1 MIKEAFGKGA
11 TTEAAIEAAKAEL
24 GAPWDADV
32 QIEVLKTAS
41 KKILGLFGG
50 SLAEVRAYYEIPDAP
65 KKEDKPRKQ
74 APKKLEK
81 PVEAKKSEQVKK
93 SEPLKKREQPKKET
107 VKKQEEI
114 KAAVKSEAPVVAD
127 VPVKEK
133 TVGETSKKAESY
145 IRSILE
151 GMGVSEIEISACED
165 DEGVEVQL
173 NCGNDY
179 GYVIGRRGETLD
191 AIQYLT
197 RLVINK
203 GSDGYK
209 RVSIN
214 AGNYREKREE
224 TLRELAKKNASR
236 VRKYGRNVTLDP
248 MNPYERRIIH
258 TTIQEIEGVDSHS
271 VGSESD
277 RRVVI
282 TLAEGFKATNPGR
295 DNRRS
300 GRNDYHRRDGYN
312 NKKNVVT
319 EPARAPRSDSAG
331 SLYGKI
337 EPKNK
342 EE

>member
-11 TTEAAIEAAKAEL
+11 TTEAAIEAAKSEL

-32 QIEVLKTAS
+32 QIEVLKTA
-41 KKILGLFGG
+41 KKKTLGLFGG
-50 SLAEVRAYYEIPDAP
+50 SLAEVRAYYEAPDEVKKPAVKNQKPAKTEKKAEAKKPEAKKEAAP
-65 KKEDKPRKQ
+65 KKDETPKQ
-74 APKKLEK
+74 TE
-81 PVEAKKSEQVKK
+81 
-93 SEPLKKREQPKKET
+93 RT
-107 VKKQEEI
+107 VGASS
-114 KAAVKSEAPVVAD
+114 KAAEA
-127 VPVKEK
+127 
-133 TVGETSKKAESY
+133 Y
-145 IRSILE
+145 IKSILE
-151 GMGVSEIEISACED
+151 GMGVQDANISSSED
-165 DEGVEVQL
+165 DESVYVQL
-173 NCGNDY
+173 DCGNDY

-203 GSDGYK
+203 GKDNYK

-224 TLRELAKKNASR
+224 TLRELAKKNAAR
-236 VRKYGRNVTLDP
+236 VKKYGRNVCLDP

-271 VGSESD
+271 IGSESD

-282 TLAEGFKATNPGR
+282 TLAEGFKATNPSNGR
-295 DNRRS
+295 GRRGDYRRYDNRSRS
-300 GRNDYHRRDGYN
+300 
-312 NKKNVVT
+312 KEQPSAPT
-319 EPARAPRSDSAG
+319 RAPRSDLEG

-337 EPKNK
+337 EPKAK

>member
-1 MIKEAFGKGA
+1 MVTPVIKEAFGKGD
-11 TTEAAIEAAKAEL
+11 TTEAAVEAAKAEL

-32 QIEVLKTAS
+32 QVEIIKTAS

-50 SLAEVRAYYEIPDAP
+50 SPAEARAYYEIPDEP
-65 KKEDKPRKQ
+65 KKEEKAKKPQQ
-74 APKKLEK
+74 APKAAQKKAEK
-81 PVEAKKSEQVKK
+81 PQEKKAEAAPAAKEVK
-93 SEPLKKREQPKKET
+93 EVRT
-107 VKKQEEI
+107 
-114 KAAVKSEAPVVAD
+114 EAPA
-127 VPVKEK
+127 KEK
-133 TVGETSKKAESY
+133 TVGEASKKAEEY
-145 IRSILE
+145 IRSILV
-151 GMGVSEIEISACED
+151 GMGVGEIEISACED

-173 NCGNDY
+173 NCGSDY

-203 GSDGYK
+203 GTDGYK

-236 VRKYGRNVTLDP
+236 VKKYGRNVTLDP

-282 TLAEGFKATNPGR
+282 TLAEGFKATNPSR
-295 DNRRS
+295 DNRRG
-300 GRNDYHRRDGYN
+300 GRNDYRRRDGY
-312 NKKNVVT
+312 KKNT
-319 EPARAPRSDSAG
+319 AAASAEPARAPRSDSAG

-342 EE
+342 EAE

>member
-24 GAPWDADV
+24 NAPWDADV
-32 QIEVLKTAS
+32 QIEILKTAS

-50 SLAEVRAYYEIPDAP
+50 SPAEARAYYEVVEAVKPEP
-65 KKEDKPRKQ
+65 KKEVKPQPQQKKQ
-74 APKKLEK
+74 APKKQEK
-81 PVEAKKSEQVKK
+81 PVEQKKPE
-93 SEPLKKREQPKKET
+93 KKEE
-107 VKKQEEI
+107 VKPAEK
-114 KAAVKSEAPVVAD
+114 KPEAPA
-127 VPVKEK
+127 KEK
-133 TVGETSKKAESY
+133 TVGEASVKAENY

-151 GMGVSEIEISACED
+151 GMGVSEIDIKASED

-179 GYVIGRRGETLD
+179 GYIIGRRGETLD

-224 TLRELAKKNASR
+224 TLRELAKKQASR
-236 VRKYGRNVTLDP
+236 VKKYGRNVTLDP

-258 TTIQEIEGVDSHS
+258 TTVQEIEGVDSHS
-271 VGSESD
+271 IGSESD

-282 TLAEGFKATNPGR
+282 TLAEGFKATNPSRGGR
-295 DNRRS
+295 RNDNRR
-300 GRNDYHRRDGYN
+300 GGYN
-312 NKKNVVT
+312 KNAAAQA
-319 EPARAPRSDSAG
+319 EPSRAPRSDSAG

-337 EPKNK
+337 EPKAK
-342 EE
+342 TEAE

>member
-11 TTEAAIEAAKAEL
+11 TTEAAIEAAKSEL

-32 QIEVLKTAS
+32 QIEVLKTA
-41 KKILGLFGG
+41 KKKTLGLFGG
-50 SLAEVRAYYEIPDAP
+50 SLAEVRAYYEAPDEVKKPAVKNQKPAKPEKKAEAKKPEAKKEVAP
-65 KKEDKPRKQ
+65 KKDETPKQ
-74 APKKLEK
+74 TE
-81 PVEAKKSEQVKK
+81 
-93 SEPLKKREQPKKET
+93 RT
-107 VKKQEEI
+107 VGASS
-114 KAAVKSEAPVVAD
+114 KAAEA
-127 VPVKEK
+127 
-133 TVGETSKKAESY
+133 Y
-145 IRSILE
+145 IKSILE
-151 GMGVSEIEISACED
+151 GMGVQDASISSSED
-165 DEGVEVQL
+165 DESVYVQL
-173 NCGNDY
+173 DCGNDY

-203 GSDGYK
+203 GKDNYK

-224 TLRELAKKNASR
+224 TLRELAKKNAAR
-236 VRKYGRNVTLDP
+236 VKKYGRNVCLDP

-271 VGSESD
+271 IGSESD

-282 TLAEGFKATNPGR
+282 TLAEGFKATNPSNGR
-295 DNRRS
+295 GRRGDYRRYDNRSRS
-300 GRNDYHRRDGYN
+300 
-312 NKKNVVT
+312 K
-319 EPARAPRSDSAG
+319 EQPAAPTRAPRSDLEG

-337 EPKNK
+337 EPKAK

>member
-11 TTEAAIEAAKAEL
+11 TTEAAIEAAKSEL

-32 QIEVLKTAS
+32 QIEVLKTA
-41 KKILGLFGG
+41 KKKTLGLFGG
-50 SLAEVRAYYEIPDAP
+50 SLAEVRAYYEAPDEV
-65 KKEDKPRKQ
+65 KKPAVKNQKPAK
-74 APKKLEK
+74 PEKKA
-81 PVEAKKSEQVKK
+81 EAKKPEAKK
-93 SEPLKKREQPKKET
+93 EAVPKKDET
-107 VKKQEEI
+107 PKQTERTI
-114 KAAVKSEAPVVAD
+114 GASSKAAEA
-127 VPVKEK
+127 
-133 TVGETSKKAESY
+133 Y
-145 IRSILE
+145 IKSILE
-151 GMGVSEIEISACED
+151 GMGVQDASISSSED
-165 DEGVEVQL
+165 DESVYVQL
-173 NCGNDY
+173 DCGNDY

-203 GSDGYK
+203 GKDNYK

-224 TLRELAKKNASR
+224 TLRELAKKNAAR
-236 VRKYGRNVTLDP
+236 VKKYGRNVCLDP

-271 VGSESD
+271 IGSESD

-282 TLAEGFKATNPGR
+282 TLAEGFKATNPSNGR
-295 DNRRS
+295 GRRGDYRRYDNRSRS
-300 GRNDYHRRDGYN
+300 
-312 NKKNVVT
+312 K
-319 EPARAPRSDSAG
+319 EQPAAPTRAPRSDLEG

-337 EPKNK
+337 EPKAK

>member
-24 GAPWDADV
+24 NAPWDADV
-32 QIEVLKTAS
+32 QIEILKTAS

-50 SLAEVRAYYEIPDAP
+50 SPAEARAYYEVAEEKQEQKKKPKPQQPKKQAHNKAEKQEQVKAEPRKKAEEKPVKAKEETSAKEEAP
-65 KKEDKPRKQ
+65 KKE
-74 APKKLEK
+74 
-81 PVEAKKSEQVKK
+81 
-93 SEPLKKREQPKKET
+93 
-107 VKKQEEI
+107 
-114 KAAVKSEAPVVAD
+114 EAPA
-127 VPVKEK
+127 KEK
-133 TVGETSKKAESY
+133 FVGEASEKAKAY
-145 IRSILE
+145 ILSVLE
-151 GMGVSEIEISACED
+151 GMGVNDAEIEVCED

-173 NCGNDY
+173 NCGNNY
-179 GYVIGRRGETLD
+179 GYIIGRRGETLD

-203 GSDGYK
+203 GTDGYK

-224 TLRELAKKNASR
+224 TLRELAKKNSAR
-236 VRKYGRNVTLDP
+236 VKKYGRNVTLDP

-258 TTIQEIEGVDSHS
+258 TTVQEIEGVDSHS
-271 VGSESD
+271 IGSESD

-282 TLAEGFKATNPGR
+282 TLAEGFKATNPSRGGR
-295 DNRRS
+295 RNDNRR
-300 GRNDYHRRDGYN
+300 GGYS
-312 NKKNVVT
+312 KKTENTST
-319 EPARAPRSDSAG
+319 EPTRAPRSDSAG

-337 EPKNK
+337 EPKAK

>member
-11 TTEAAIEAAKAEL
+11 TTEAAIEAAKSEL

-32 QIEVLKTAS
+32 QIEVLKTA
-41 KKILGLFGG
+41 KKKTLGLFGG
-50 SLAEVRAYYEIPDAP
+50 SLAEVRAYYEAPDEVKKPAVKNQKPAKPEKKAEAKKPEAKKEAAP
-65 KKEDKPRKQ
+65 KKDETPKQ
-74 APKKLEK
+74 TE
-81 PVEAKKSEQVKK
+81 
-93 SEPLKKREQPKKET
+93 RT
-107 VKKQEEI
+107 VGASS
-114 KAAVKSEAPVVAD
+114 KAAEA
-127 VPVKEK
+127 
-133 TVGETSKKAESY
+133 Y
-145 IRSILE
+145 IKSILE
-151 GMGVSEIEISACED
+151 GMGVQDASISSSED
-165 DEGVEVQL
+165 DESVYVQL
-173 NCGNDY
+173 DCGNDY

-203 GSDGYK
+203 GKDNYK

-224 TLRELAKKNASR
+224 TLRELAKKNAAR
-236 VRKYGRNVTLDP
+236 VKKYGRNVCLDP

-271 VGSESD
+271 IGSESD

-282 TLAEGFKATNPGR
+282 TLAEGFKATNPSNGR
-295 DNRRS
+295 GRRGDYGRYDNRSRS
-300 GRNDYHRRDGYN
+300 
-312 NKKNVVT
+312 K
-319 EPARAPRSDSAG
+319 EQPAAPTRAPRSDLEG

-337 EPKNK
+337 EPKAK

>member
-11 TTEAAIEAAKAEL
+11 TTEAAIEAAKSEL

-32 QIEVLKTAS
+32 QIEVLKTA
-41 KKILGLFGG
+41 KKKTLGLFGG
-50 SLAEVRAYYEIPDAP
+50 SLAEVRAYYEAPDEVKKPAVKNQKPAKPEKKAEAKKPEAKKEAAP
-65 KKEDKPRKQ
+65 KKDETPKQ
-74 APKKLEK
+74 TE
-81 PVEAKKSEQVKK
+81 
-93 SEPLKKREQPKKET
+93 RT
-107 VKKQEEI
+107 VGASS
-114 KAAVKSEAPVVAD
+114 KAAEA
-127 VPVKEK
+127 
-133 TVGETSKKAESY
+133 Y
-145 IRSILE
+145 IKSILE
-151 GMGVSEIEISACED
+151 GMGVQDASISSSED
-165 DEGVEVQL
+165 DESVYVQL
-173 NCGNDY
+173 DCGNDY

-203 GSDGYK
+203 GKDNYK

-224 TLRELAKKNASR
+224 TLRELAKKNAAR
-236 VRKYGRNVTLDP
+236 VKKYGRNVCLDP

-271 VGSESD
+271 IGSESD

-282 TLAEGFKATNPGR
+282 TLAEGFKATNPSNGR
-295 DNRRS
+295 GRRGDYRRYDNRS
-300 GRNDYHRRDGYN
+300 HS
-312 NKKNVVT
+312 K
-319 EPARAPRSDSAG
+319 EQPAAPTRAPRSDLEG

-337 EPKNK
+337 EPKAK

>member
-11 TTEAAIEAAKAEL
+11 TTEAAIEAAKNEL

-32 QIEVLKTAS
+32 KVEVLKTA
-41 KKILGLFGG
+41 KKKTLGLFGG
-50 SLAEVRAYYEIPDAP
+50 SPAEVRAYYEIPDEVKKSEP
-65 KKEDKPRKQ
+65 KSAKASKSAKTERK
-74 APKKLEK
+74 A
-81 PVEAKKSEQVKK
+81 EAKKSE
-93 SEPLKKREQPKKET
+93 PKKET
-107 VKKQEEI
+107 VAKKQETFEKSERTVGAAS
-114 KAAVKSEAPVVAD
+114 KAAEV
-127 VPVKEK
+127 
-133 TVGETSKKAESY
+133 Y
-145 IRSILE
+145 IKGILD
-151 GMGVSEIEISACED
+151 GMGVEDAKISASED
-165 DEGVEVQL
+165 DESVYVQL
-173 NCGNDY
+173 DCGNDY

-203 GSDGYK
+203 GKDNYK

-224 TLRELAKKNASR
+224 TLRELAKKNAAR
-236 VRKYGRNVTLDP
+236 VKKYGRNVCLDP

-271 VGSESD
+271 IGSESD

-282 TLAEGFKATNPGR
+282 TLAEGFKATNPSNGR
-295 DNRRS
+295 GRRGDYRRYDNRS
-300 GRNDYHRRDGYN
+300 QS
-312 NKKNVVT
+312 KEQLPT
-319 EPARAPRSDSAG
+319 RAPRSDLEG
-331 SLYGKI
+331 TLYGKI

>member
-11 TTEAAIEAAKAEL
+11 TTEAAIEAAKSEL

-32 QIEVLKTAS
+32 QIEVLKTA
-41 KKILGLFGG
+41 KKKTLGLFGG
-50 SLAEVRAYYEIPDAP
+50 SLAEVRAYYEAPDEVKKPAVKNQKPAKPEKKAEAKKPEAKKEAAP
-65 KKEDKPRKQ
+65 KKDETPKQ
-74 APKKLEK
+74 TE
-81 PVEAKKSEQVKK
+81 
-93 SEPLKKREQPKKET
+93 RT
-107 VKKQEEI
+107 VGASS
-114 KAAVKSEAPVVAD
+114 KAAEA
-127 VPVKEK
+127 
-133 TVGETSKKAESY
+133 Y
-145 IRSILE
+145 IKSILE
-151 GMGVSEIEISACED
+151 GMGVQNASISSSED
-165 DEGVEVQL
+165 DESVYVQL
-173 NCGNDY
+173 DCGNDY

-203 GSDGYK
+203 GKDNYK

-224 TLRELAKKNASR
+224 TLRELAKKNAAR
-236 VRKYGRNVTLDP
+236 VKKYGRNVCLDP

-271 VGSESD
+271 IGSESD

-282 TLAEGFKATNPGR
+282 TLAEGFKATNPSNGR
-295 DNRRS
+295 GRRGDYRRYDNRSRS
-300 GRNDYHRRDGYN
+300 
-312 NKKNVVT
+312 K
-319 EPARAPRSDSAG
+319 EQPAAPTRAPRSDLEG

-337 EPKNK
+337 EPKAK

>member
-11 TTEAAIEAAKAEL
+11 TTEAAVEAAKNEL

-32 QIEVLKTAS
+32 QIEVIKTA
-41 KKILGLFGG
+41 KKKTFGLFGG
-50 SLAEVRAYYEIPDAP
+50 SLAEVRAYYEVPDEV
-65 KKEDKPRKQ
+65 K
-74 APKKLEK
+74 K
-81 PVEAKKSEQVKK
+81 PVEKPAKAPKAQKPEKKAEPKKNTENSAPAKKAEVEKT
-93 SEPLKKREQPKKET
+93 ET
-107 VKKQEEI
+107 
-114 KAAVKSEAPVVAD
+114 P
-127 VPVKEK
+127 K
-133 TVGETSKKAESY
+133 TVGAASKAAEEY
-145 IRSILE
+145 IKSILV
-151 GMGVSEIEISACED
+151 GMGVENASISATED
-165 DEGVEVQL
+165 DESVYVQL
-173 NCGNDY
+173 DCGNDF

-203 GSDGYK
+203 GKDDYK

-224 TLRELAKKNASR
+224 TLRELAKKNAAK
-236 VRKYGRNVTLDP
+236 VRKYGRSVCLDP

-258 TTIQEIEGVDSHS
+258 TTVQEIEGVASHS
-271 VGSESD
+271 IGSESD

-282 TLAEGFKATNPGR
+282 TLAEGFKATNPSNGR
-295 DNRRS
+295 GRRGDYKKYDNRS
-300 GRNDYHRRDGYN
+300 QSRDSQP
-312 NKKNVVT
+312 T
-319 EPARAPRSDSAG
+319 RAPRSDSVG

>member
-24 GAPWDADV
+24 NAPWDADV
-32 QIEVLKTAS
+32 KIEVLKTA
-41 KKILGLFGG
+41 KKKTLGLFGG
-50 SLAEVRAYYEIPDAP
+50 SPAEVKAYYEIPDEVKKTEPKQVKTQKPAKVEKKVEP
-65 KKEDKPRKQ
+65 KNTDNKKE
-74 APKKLEK
+74 E
-81 PVEAKKSEQVKK
+81 
-93 SEPLKKREQPKKET
+93 EP
-107 VKKQEEI
+107 KKQEQVPA
-114 KAAVKSEAPVVAD
+114 KA
-127 VPVKEK
+127 K
-133 TVGETSKKAESY
+133 TVGDASKAAEAY
-145 IRSILE
+145 IKGILE
-151 GMGVSEIEISACED
+151 GMGVAEAKITASED
-165 DEGVEVQL
+165 DESVYVQL
-173 NCGNDY
+173 DCGNDY

-203 GSDGYK
+203 GKDSYK

-224 TLRELAKKNASR
+224 TLRELAKKNAAR
-236 VRKYGRNVTLDP
+236 VKKYGRNVCLDP

-271 VGSESD
+271 IGSESD

-282 TLAEGFKATNPGR
+282 TLAEGFKATNPSGGR
-295 DNRRS
+295 GRRGDYRRYDNRS
-300 GRNDYHRRDGYN
+300 Q
-312 NKKNVVT
+312 NK
-319 EPARAPRSDSAG
+319 EQQPARAPRSDLEG
-331 SLYGKI
+331 TLYGKI

>member
-11 TTEAAIEAAKAEL
+11 TTEAAIEAAKSEL

-32 QIEVLKTAS
+32 QIEVLKTA
-41 KKILGLFGG
+41 KKKTLGLFGG
-50 SLAEVRAYYEIPDAP
+50 SLAEVRAYYEAPDEVKKPAVKNQKPAKPEKKAEAKKPEAKKEAAP
-65 KKEDKPRKQ
+65 KKDETPKQ
-74 APKKLEK
+74 AE
-81 PVEAKKSEQVKK
+81 
-93 SEPLKKREQPKKET
+93 RT
-107 VKKQEEI
+107 VGASS
-114 KAAVKSEAPVVAD
+114 KAAEA
-127 VPVKEK
+127 
-133 TVGETSKKAESY
+133 Y
-145 IRSILE
+145 IKSILE
-151 GMGVSEIEISACED
+151 GMGVQDASISSSED
-165 DEGVEVQL
+165 DESVYVQL
-173 NCGNDY
+173 DCGNDY

-203 GSDGYK
+203 GKDNYK

-224 TLRELAKKNASR
+224 TLRELAKKNAAR
-236 VRKYGRNVTLDP
+236 VKKYGRNVCLDP

-271 VGSESD
+271 IGSESD

-282 TLAEGFKATNPGR
+282 TLAEGFKATNPSNGR
-295 DNRRS
+295 GRRGDYRRYDNRSRS
-300 GRNDYHRRDGYN
+300 
-312 NKKNVVT
+312 K
-319 EPARAPRSDSAG
+319 EQPAAPTRAPRSDLEG

-337 EPKNK
+337 EPKAK

>member
-11 TTEAAIEAAKAEL
+11 TTEAAIEAAKSEL

-32 QIEVLKTAS
+32 QIEVLKTA
-41 KKILGLFGG
+41 KKKTLGLFGG
-50 SLAEVRAYYEIPDAP
+50 SLAEVRAYYEAPDEV
-65 KKEDKPRKQ
+65 KKPAVKNQKPAK
-74 APKKLEK
+74 PEKKA
-81 PVEAKKSEQVKK
+81 EAKKPEA
-93 SEPLKKREQPKKET
+93 KKEAASKKDETPKQTERT
-107 VKKQEEI
+107 VGASS
-114 KAAVKSEAPVVAD
+114 KAAEA
-127 VPVKEK
+127 
-133 TVGETSKKAESY
+133 Y
-145 IRSILE
+145 IKSILE
-151 GMGVSEIEISACED
+151 GMGVQDASISSSED
-165 DEGVEVQL
+165 DESVYVQL
-173 NCGNDY
+173 DCGNDY

-203 GSDGYK
+203 GKDNYK

-224 TLRELAKKNASR
+224 TLRELAKKNAAR
-236 VRKYGRNVTLDP
+236 VKKYGRNVCLDP

-271 VGSESD
+271 IGSESD

-282 TLAEGFKATNPGR
+282 TLAEGFKATNPSNGR
-295 DNRRS
+295 GRRGDYRRYDNRSRS
-300 GRNDYHRRDGYN
+300 
-312 NKKNVVT
+312 K
-319 EPARAPRSDSAG
+319 EQPAAPTRAPRSDLEG

-337 EPKNK
+337 EPKAK

>member
-11 TTEAAIEAAKAEL
+11 TTEEAVEAAKAEL
-24 GAPWDADV
+24 NAPWDADV
-32 QIEVLKTAS
+32 QVEITKTAS

-50 SLAEVRAYYEIPDAP
+50 SPAEARAWYELPDEP
-65 KKEDKPRKQ
+65 VKKAKPEKKASKKVEKPREVK
-74 APKKLEK
+74 AEK
-81 PVEAKKSEQVKK
+81 PVAEKKPIA
-93 SEPLKKREQPKKET
+93 EPVAPT
-107 VKKQEEI
+107 VKEE
-114 KAAVKSEAPVVAD
+114 
-127 VPVKEK
+127 VPAKEK
-133 TVGETSKKAESY
+133 FSGEASKKAESY

-151 GMGVSEIEISACED
+151 GMGVSEVEISAVED
-165 DEGVEVQL
+165 DEGVDVQL

-203 GSDGYK
+203 GTDGYK

-224 TLRELAKKNASR
+224 TLRELARKNASR
-236 VRKYGRNVTLDP
+236 VKRYGRNVSLDP

-277 RRVVI
+277 RRVII
-282 TLAEGFKATNPGR
+282 TLAEGAKASNPGR
-295 DNRRS
+295 GGR
-300 GRNDYHRRDGYN
+300 GRNDYRRRDN
-312 NKKNVVT
+312 FKKT
-319 EPARAPRSDSAG
+319 EESAEQSRAPRSDSAG
-331 SLYGKI
+331 TLYGKI
-337 EPKNK
+337 EPKK
-342 EE
+342 TDE

>member
-11 TTEAAIEAAKAEL
+11 TTEAAIEAAKSEL

-32 QIEVLKTAS
+32 QIEVLKTA
-41 KKILGLFGG
+41 KKKTLGLFGG
-50 SLAEVRAYYEIPDAP
+50 SLAEVRAYYEAPDEVKKPAVKNQKPAKPEKKAEAKKPEAKKEAAP
-65 KKEDKPRKQ
+65 KKDETPKQ
-74 APKKLEK
+74 TE
-81 PVEAKKSEQVKK
+81 
-93 SEPLKKREQPKKET
+93 RT
-107 VKKQEEI
+107 VGASS
-114 KAAVKSEAPVVAD
+114 KAAEA
-127 VPVKEK
+127 
-133 TVGETSKKAESY
+133 Y
-145 IRSILE
+145 IKSILE
-151 GMGVSEIEISACED
+151 GMGVQDASISSSED
-165 DEGVEVQL
+165 DESVYVQL
-173 NCGNDY
+173 DCGNDY

-203 GSDGYK
+203 GKDNYK

-224 TLRELAKKNASR
+224 TLRELAKKNAAR
-236 VRKYGRNVTLDP
+236 VKKYGRNVCLDP

-271 VGSESD
+271 IGSESD

-282 TLAEGFKATNPGR
+282 TLAEGFKATNPSNGR
-295 DNRRS
+295 GRRGDYRRYDNRSRS
-300 GRNDYHRRDGYN
+300 
-312 NKKNVVT
+312 KEQPVAPT
-319 EPARAPRSDSAG
+319 RAPRSDLEG

-337 EPKNK
+337 EPKAK

>member
-11 TTEAAIEAAKAEL
+11 TTEAAIEAAKSEL

-32 QIEVLKTAS
+32 QIEVLKTA
-41 KKILGLFGG
+41 KKKTLGLFGG
-50 SLAEVRAYYEIPDAP
+50 SLAEVRAYYEAPDEVKKSAVKNQKPAKPEKKAEAKKPEAKKEAAP
-65 KKEDKPRKQ
+65 KKDETPKQ
-74 APKKLEK
+74 TE
-81 PVEAKKSEQVKK
+81 
-93 SEPLKKREQPKKET
+93 RT
-107 VKKQEEI
+107 VGASS
-114 KAAVKSEAPVVAD
+114 KAAEA
-127 VPVKEK
+127 
-133 TVGETSKKAESY
+133 Y
-145 IRSILE
+145 IKSILE
-151 GMGVSEIEISACED
+151 GMGVQDASISSSED
-165 DEGVEVQL
+165 DESVYVQL
-173 NCGNDY
+173 DCGNDY

-203 GSDGYK
+203 GKDNYK

-224 TLRELAKKNASR
+224 TLRELAKKNAAR
-236 VRKYGRNVTLDP
+236 VKKYGRNVCLDP

-271 VGSESD
+271 IGSESD

-282 TLAEGFKATNPGR
+282 TLAEGFKATNPSNGR
-295 DNRRS
+295 GRRGDYRRYDNRSRS
-300 GRNDYHRRDGYN
+300 
-312 NKKNVVT
+312 K
-319 EPARAPRSDSAG
+319 EQPAAPTRAPRSDLEG

-337 EPKNK
+337 EPKAK

>member
-11 TTEAAIEAAKAEL
+11 TTEAAIEAAKSEL

-32 QIEVLKTAS
+32 QIEVLKTA
-41 KKILGLFGG
+41 KKKTLGLFGG
-50 SLAEVRAYYEIPDAP
+50 SLAEVRAYYEAPDEIKKPAVKNQKPAKPEKKAEAKKPEAKKEAAP
-65 KKEDKPRKQ
+65 KKDETPKQ
-74 APKKLEK
+74 TERIVGA
-81 PVEAKKSEQVKK
+81 S
-93 SEPLKKREQPKKET
+93 S
-107 VKKQEEI
+107 
-114 KAAVKSEAPVVAD
+114 KAAEA
-127 VPVKEK
+127 
-133 TVGETSKKAESY
+133 Y
-145 IRSILE
+145 IKSILE
-151 GMGVSEIEISACED
+151 GMGVQDASISSSED
-165 DEGVEVQL
+165 DESVYVQL
-173 NCGNDY
+173 DCGNDY

-203 GSDGYK
+203 GKDNYK

-224 TLRELAKKNASR
+224 TLRELAKKNAAR
-236 VRKYGRNVTLDP
+236 VKKYGRNVCLDP

-271 VGSESD
+271 IGSESD

-282 TLAEGFKATNPGR
+282 TLAEGFKATNPSNGR
-295 DNRRS
+295 GRRGDYRRYDNRSRS
-300 GRNDYHRRDGYN
+300 
-312 NKKNVVT
+312 K
-319 EPARAPRSDSAG
+319 EQPAAPTRAPRSDLEG

-337 EPKNK
+337 EPKAK

>member
-11 TTEAAIEAAKAEL
+11 TTEAAVEAAKAEL
-24 GAPWDADV
+24 NAPWDADV

-50 SLAEVRAYYEIPDAP
+50 SLAEARAYYEIPDEPKKEEKPRRQQTAKAP
-65 KKEDKPRKQ
+65 KKADKPQ
-74 APKKLEK
+74 EKK
-81 PVEAKKSEQVKK
+81 A
-93 SEPLKKREQPKKET
+93 
-107 VKKQEEI
+107 
-114 KAAVKSEAPVVAD
+114 EAPVVKEVKEVKA
-127 VPVKEK
+127 VKEEAAPAKEK
-133 TVGETSKKAESY
+133 TVGEASVKAEKY

-151 GMGVSEIEISACED
+151 GMGVSEAEISASED
-165 DEGVEVQL
+165 EDGVEVQL

-179 GYVIGRRGETLD
+179 GYIIGRRGETLD

-203 GSDGYK
+203 GTDGYK

-214 AGNYREKREE
+214 AGNYREKRAE
-224 TLRELAKKNASR
+224 TLRELAKKNAAR
-236 VRKYGRNVTLDP
+236 VKKYGRNVALDP

-295 DNRRS
+295 DNRRY
-300 GRNDYHRRDGYN
+300 GNKNDYRRKDGF
-312 NKKNVVT
+312 KKSAPTAT
-319 EPARAPRSDSAG
+319 EPTRAPRSDSAG

-337 EPKNK
+337 EPKSK
-342 EE
+342 EEE

>member
-11 TTEAAIEAAKAEL
+11 TTEAAIEAAKSEL

-32 QIEVLKTAS
+32 QIEVLKTA
-41 KKILGLFGG
+41 KKKTLGLFGG
-50 SLAEVRAYYEIPDAP
+50 SLAEVRAYYEAPDEVKKPAVKNQKPAKPEKKAEAKKPKKEAAP
-65 KKEDKPRKQ
+65 KKDETPKQ
-74 APKKLEK
+74 TE
-81 PVEAKKSEQVKK
+81 
-93 SEPLKKREQPKKET
+93 RT
-107 VKKQEEI
+107 VGASS
-114 KAAVKSEAPVVAD
+114 KAAEA
-127 VPVKEK
+127 
-133 TVGETSKKAESY
+133 Y
-145 IRSILE
+145 IKSILE
-151 GMGVSEIEISACED
+151 GMGVQDASISSSED
-165 DEGVEVQL
+165 DESVYVQL
-173 NCGNDY
+173 DCGNDY

-203 GSDGYK
+203 GKDNYK

-224 TLRELAKKNASR
+224 TLRELAKKNAAR
-236 VRKYGRNVTLDP
+236 VKKYGRNVCLDP

-271 VGSESD
+271 IGSESD

-282 TLAEGFKATNPGR
+282 TLAEGFKATNPSNGR
-295 DNRRS
+295 GRRGDYRRYDNRSRS
-300 GRNDYHRRDGYN
+300 
-312 NKKNVVT
+312 K
-319 EPARAPRSDSAG
+319 EQPAAPTRAPRSDLEG

-337 EPKNK
+337 EPKAK

>member
-11 TTEAAIEAAKAEL
+11 TTEAAIEAAKSEL

-32 QIEVLKTAS
+32 QIEVLKTA
-41 KKILGLFGG
+41 KKKTLGLFGG
-50 SLAEVRAYYEIPDAP
+50 SLAEVRAYYEAPDEVKKPAVKNQKPAKPEKKAEAKKPEAKKEAAP
-65 KKEDKPRKQ
+65 KKDETPKQ
-74 APKKLEK
+74 TE
-81 PVEAKKSEQVKK
+81 
-93 SEPLKKREQPKKET
+93 RT
-107 VKKQEEI
+107 VGASS
-114 KAAVKSEAPVVAD
+114 KAAEA
-127 VPVKEK
+127 
-133 TVGETSKKAESY
+133 Y
-145 IRSILE
+145 IKSILE
-151 GMGVSEIEISACED
+151 GMGVQDASIFSSED
-165 DEGVEVQL
+165 DESVYVQL
-173 NCGNDY
+173 DCGNDY

-203 GSDGYK
+203 GKDNYK

-224 TLRELAKKNASR
+224 TLRELAKKNAAR
-236 VRKYGRNVTLDP
+236 VKKYGRNVCLDP

-271 VGSESD
+271 IGSESD

-282 TLAEGFKATNPGR
+282 TLAEGFKATNPSNGR
-295 DNRRS
+295 GRRGDYRRYDNRS
-300 GRNDYHRRDGYN
+300 HS
-312 NKKNVVT
+312 K
-319 EPARAPRSDSAG
+319 EQPAAPTRAPRSDLEG

-337 EPKNK
+337 EPKAK

>member
-11 TTEAAIEAAKAEL
+11 TTEAAIEAAKSEL

-32 QIEVLKTAS
+32 QIEVLKTA
-41 KKILGLFGG
+41 KKKTLGLFGG
-50 SLAEVRAYYEIPDAP
+50 SLAEVRAYYEAPDEVKKPAVKNQKPAKPEKKAEAKKPEAKKEAAP
-65 KKEDKPRKQ
+65 KKDETPKQ
-74 APKKLEK
+74 TE
-81 PVEAKKSEQVKK
+81 
-93 SEPLKKREQPKKET
+93 RT
-107 VKKQEEI
+107 VGASS
-114 KAAVKSEAPVVAD
+114 KAAEA
-127 VPVKEK
+127 
-133 TVGETSKKAESY
+133 Y
-145 IRSILE
+145 IKSILE
-151 GMGVSEIEISACED
+151 GMGVQDASISSSED
-165 DEGVEVQL
+165 DESVYVQL
-173 NCGNDY
+173 DCGNDY

-203 GSDGYK
+203 GKDNYK

-224 TLRELAKKNASR
+224 TLRELAKKNAAR
-236 VRKYGRNVTLDP
+236 VKKYGRNVCLDP

-271 VGSESD
+271 IGSESD

-282 TLAEGFKATNPGR
+282 TLAEGFKATNPSNGR
-295 DNRRS
+295 GRRGDYRRYDNRSRS
-300 GRNDYHRRDGYN
+300 
-312 NKKNVVT
+312 KEQLAAPT
-319 EPARAPRSDSAG
+319 RAPRSDLEG

-337 EPKNK
+337 EPKAK

>member
-11 TTEAAIEAAKAEL
+11 TTEAAIEAAKSEL

-32 QIEVLKTAS
+32 QIEVLKTA
-41 KKILGLFGG
+41 KKKTLGLFGG
-50 SLAEVRAYYEIPDAP
+50 SLAEVRAYYEAPDEV
-65 KKEDKPRKQ
+65 KKPAVKNQKPAK
-74 APKKLEK
+74 PEKKA
-81 PVEAKKSEQVKK
+81 EAKKPEA
-93 SEPLKKREQPKKET
+93 KKEAASKKDETPKQTERT
-107 VKKQEEI
+107 VGASS
-114 KAAVKSEAPVVAD
+114 KAAEA
-127 VPVKEK
+127 
-133 TVGETSKKAESY
+133 Y
-145 IRSILE
+145 IKSILE
-151 GMGVSEIEISACED
+151 GMGVQDANISSSED
-165 DEGVEVQL
+165 DESVYVQL
-173 NCGNDY
+173 DCGNDY

-203 GSDGYK
+203 GKDNYK

-224 TLRELAKKNASR
+224 TLRELAKKNAAR
-236 VRKYGRNVTLDP
+236 VKKYGRNVCLDP

-271 VGSESD
+271 IGSESD

-282 TLAEGFKATNPGR
+282 TLAEGFKATNPSNGR
-295 DNRRS
+295 GRRGDYRRYDNRSRS
-300 GRNDYHRRDGYN
+300 
-312 NKKNVVT
+312 K
-319 EPARAPRSDSAG
+319 EQPAAPTRAPRSDLEG

-337 EPKNK
+337 EPKAK

>member
-11 TTEAAIEAAKAEL
+11 TTEAAIEAAKSEL

-32 QIEVLKTAS
+32 QIEVLKTA
-41 KKILGLFGG
+41 KKKTLGLFGG
-50 SLAEVRAYYEIPDAP
+50 SLAEVRAYYEAPDEVKKPAVKNQKPAKPEKKAEAKKLEAKKEAAP
-65 KKEDKPRKQ
+65 KKDETPKQ
-74 APKKLEK
+74 TE
-81 PVEAKKSEQVKK
+81 
-93 SEPLKKREQPKKET
+93 RT
-107 VKKQEEI
+107 VGASS
-114 KAAVKSEAPVVAD
+114 KAAEA
-127 VPVKEK
+127 
-133 TVGETSKKAESY
+133 Y
-145 IRSILE
+145 IKSILE
-151 GMGVSEIEISACED
+151 GMGVQDASISSSED
-165 DEGVEVQL
+165 DESVYVQL
-173 NCGNDY
+173 DCGNDY

-203 GSDGYK
+203 GKDNYK

-224 TLRELAKKNASR
+224 TLRELAKKNAAR
-236 VRKYGRNVTLDP
+236 VKKYGRNVCLDP

-271 VGSESD
+271 IGSESD

-282 TLAEGFKATNPGR
+282 TLAEGFKATNPSNGR
-295 DNRRS
+295 GRRGDYRRYDNRSRS
-300 GRNDYHRRDGYN
+300 
-312 NKKNVVT
+312 K
-319 EPARAPRSDSAG
+319 EQPAAPTRAPRSDLEG

-337 EPKNK
+337 EPKAK